1 MIALYVFSKTGIIHT
16 RKPRGLREKGY
27 ITTERPQ
34 TYSLQRE
41 PLAIKE
47 PISYRDSELKPRV
60 VMTNKGRK
68 PHINALVSLPETGR
82 SDEGRAEVE
91 KLDFKPKEPKE
102 KRERE
107 PISFRQPLK
116 QKPTESSNQKESKTP
131 RDPPKVEE
139 VEACNL
145 IDALLQ
151 FYTCMNNILKQLF
164 VKKIIV
170 SCNHTF

>member
-1 MIALYVFSKTGIIHT
+1 M
-16 RKPRGLREKGY
+16 
-27 ITTERPQ
+27 
-34 TYSLQRE
+34 
-41 PLAIKE
+41 KE